1 MALNSSIKVPM
12 PEHGAVK
19 RRMGDKVYVYYATAV
34 YRNKKGQ
41 PTSDRVSIGRYDEE
55 SGMLIPNRNYY
66 EVYLKTDQPI
76 TKAIFDYGVYYAFAG
91 IVKKLGI
98 EKELKRFFPENWEE
112 ILTISQYMLSEGN
125 VMAYIEDYCETHR
138 TYCNAPISDAKCSKV
153 FAEIRNEDIMLFLRS
168 WMQKKKSGEYVAYDV
183 TSISSYG
190 KNTGEL
196 EWGYNRDKEKLPQI
210 NMGMYYGEESKLPL
224 YYRIYPGS
232 ISDKTH
238 LKYMVE
244 DNSFVD
250 GKRLR
255 YVMDRG
261 FYSADNLRFLTERGH
276 RFIIALPGSLKYVK
290 KLIKKH
296 RSEIAN
302 MSENMLG
309 RGLPYGKKYETQ
321 ELGFRMN
328 VHIYY
333 DPQKALRESENLYE
347 LLEREENDLKGMEEP
362 PDRSLH
368 YDRYFFINRSKDGR
382 LGYTRN
388 HKAINEA
395 LAMCGFFVIAETDF
409 KKTTAQILKLYRR
422 RDVIEKS
429 FDDLKNELDFK
440 RARTHTS
447 ETLSGKIFAAFIAL
461 IVKSYIQSRISDT
474 EITHK
479 KLILELD
486 KIKIFDAHTKA
497 NPRIINPL
505 TKTVRDLLSKF
516 EIGTDFVCDNSWGV

>member
-1 MALNSSIKVPM
+1 MALNSSIKVAM

-34 YRNKKGQ
+34 YRNEKGQ

-55 SGMLIPNRNYY
+55 SGKLIPNRNYY
-66 EVYLKTDQPI
+66 EVYLKTEQPI
-76 TKAIFDYGVYYAFAG
+76 MKAIFDYGVYYAFAG

-98 EKELKRFFPENWEE
+98 EKELKRFFSENWKEL
-112 ILTISQYMLSEGN
+112 LTISQYMLSEGN

-138 TYCNAPISDAKCSKV
+138 TYCNEPISDAKCSKV
-153 FAEIRNEDIMLFLRS
+153 FAGIRNEDILLFLRN
-168 WMQKKKSGEYVAYDV
+168 WMQKNKSDEYVAYDV

-290 KLIKKH
+290 ELIKEH

-309 RGLPYGKKYETQ
+309 RGLLYGKKYETQ

-328 VHIYY
+328 VHVYY

-347 LLEREENDLKGMEEP
+347 LLEREENDLKSMEEP

-382 LGYTRN
+382 LGFTRN

-395 LAMCGFFVIAETDF
+395 LSMCGFFVIAETDF

-447 ETLSGKIFAAFIAL
+447 ETLNGKIFAAFIAL

-497 NPRIINPL
+497 SPRIINPL
-505 TKTVRDLLSKF
+505 TKNVRDLLSKL
-516 EIGTDFVCDNSWGV
+516 EIVSDFVCVNSWGV